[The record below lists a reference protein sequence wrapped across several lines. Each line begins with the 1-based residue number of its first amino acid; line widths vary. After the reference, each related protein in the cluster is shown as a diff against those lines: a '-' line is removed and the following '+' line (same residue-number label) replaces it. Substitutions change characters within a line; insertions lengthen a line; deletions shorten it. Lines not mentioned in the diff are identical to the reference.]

1 MNNRFSHNSTPHL
14 LSKFLLAGRNRIS
27 MYSPED
33 DAAIYT
39 IIAQHIL
46 TQQLVLNDV
55 VVVVVVV
62 VVDQIFLPSSVVFLY
77 LSM

>member
-1 MNNRFSHNSTPHL
+1 MNNRFSHNSAPHL

-46 TQQLVLNDV
+46 TQQLVLNV
-55 VVVVVVV
+55 K
-62 VVDQIFLPSSVVFLY
+62 
-77 LSM
+77 

>member
-55 VVVVVVV
+55 VVVVV
-62 VVDQIFLPSSVVFLY
+62 DQIFLPSSVVFLY

>member
-1 MNNRFSHNSTPHL
+1 MNNRFSHNSAPHL

-62 VVDQIFLPSSVVFLY
+62 VDQIFLPSSVVFLY